1 MDKQQVIDALRAHE
15 ADIRAGGATSLYLFG
30 SVVRG
35 EAGPESDVDVFMDY
49 DPSSKFSL
57 IEPVGLQHDIEGMLG
72 AKVDLLTRASLHP
85 VLRSNILAE
94 AERVF

>member
-15 ADIRAGGATSLYLFG
+15 TEIRAGGATSLYLFG

-35 EAGPESDVDVFMDY
+35 EAGPESDVDLFMDY
-49 DPSSKFSL
+49 EPGGKFSL
-57 IEPVGLQHDIEGMLG
+57 IDLAGLQRKIASYLG
-72 AKVDLLTRASLHP
+72 VKVDLLTRAGLHRG
-85 VLRSNILAE
+85 LRDQIVGE